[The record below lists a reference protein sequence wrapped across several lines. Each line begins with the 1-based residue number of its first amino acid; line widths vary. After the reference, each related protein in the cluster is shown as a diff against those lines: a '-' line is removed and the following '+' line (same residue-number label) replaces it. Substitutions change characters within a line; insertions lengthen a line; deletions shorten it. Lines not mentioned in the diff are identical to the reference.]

1 MKRFHSA
8 PLQQQRGQATLS
20 VVLIYGIFAAL
31 WILFS
36 DKAVEALFD
45 DPAMII
51 RASMLKGWLFVAVTT
66 GLLYVLV
73 KRQIAH
79 LNAAHRKEIASL
91 QERQKSLDLLNAIV
105 DNSDDAIF
113 AKDSQGRMLLFNH
126 AACRY
131 AGKSAAE
138 ILGRDDCDIFPP
150 EQAEKLMAFDRQV
163 MADGMTRTI
172 EEILD
177 TAIGKRILLATKGPL
192 RDVDQRIIGIF
203 GISRDI
209 TERKQAENL
218 ISDSE
223 ERFRTLASNI
233 PGAVYR
239 CELQAPWRATMM
251 SESVLSLTG
260 HAAQDFLRPDNP
272 VMWGDLVVTENL
284 PQLTQEVGD
293 AIRQQHPYNTA
304 YRIHHA
310 DGTIRWVLEHGR
322 AIYAADGVPLY
333 LDGVIFDITARKLAE
348 EELFKRNEELER
360 FNRAMVGRE
369 LDMVEL
375 KQRINAFSKEL
386 GREPP
391 FDLAFLDAASDKDK
405 ASHGV

>member
-8 PLQQQRGQATLS
+8 PLQQQLGQATLS

-51 RASMLKGWLFVAVTT
+51 RASMIKGWLFVAVTT

-113 AKDSQGRMLLFNH
+113 AKDSQGRYLLFNN
-126 AACRY
+126 AASRIVS
-131 AGKSAAE
+131 KSAGE
-138 ILGRDDCDIFPP
+138 ILGKDDREIFPP
-150 EQAEKLMAFDRQV
+150 EQAKLLMTIGARV
-163 MADGMTRTI
+163 MANGQTETN
-172 EEILD
+172 EETLD
-177 TAIGKRILLATKGPL
+177 TQLGRRVFLATKGPL
-192 RDVDQRIIGIF
+192 RDTEQRIFGIF

-209 TERKQAENL
+209 TERK
-218 ISDSE
+218 
-223 ERFRTLASNI
+223 
-233 PGAVYR
+233 
-239 CELQAPWRATMM
+239 
-251 SESVLSLTG
+251 
-260 HAAQDFLRPDNP
+260 
-272 VMWGDLVVTENL
+272 LV
-284 PQLTQEVGD
+284 
-293 AIRQQHPYNTA
+293 
-304 YRIHHA
+304 
-310 DGTIRWVLEHGR
+310 
-322 AIYAADGVPLY
+322 
-333 LDGVIFDITARKLAE
+333 E

-375 KQRINAFSKEL
+375 KQRINALSKEL